1 MKLKIAGLSALAAL
15 VAVMTLAAGCSSS
28 SSSKSSD
35 TIRIGLEAPITGSLA
50 ELGQG
55 MLNGA
60 KQAATYVNANGGVG
74 GKKIEIVA
82 IDDKGDPDAGVA
94 AANSA
99 VKAGLDAVVGPYNSG
114 VGLKTLPIYM
124 DAGLVPLRLT
134 SSDQTAGMGFT
145 LQPMTSQIAPVATD
159 ALVKQLKASSVA
171 LIVDSTTDY
180 TKSAAQAMTASLGN
194 AGIRITTAESITPG
208 ATSYAD
214 TVTKVLATN
223 PSAVYVITYY
233 PEAGLIAQ
241 AMLATNTSVNCLADY
256 GAYDNGYITAAGIPA
271 AQKCPVV
278 GVPAPRDS
286 PVPFSVVDA
295 SDRYFSFQL
304 VDPYANYAKQFNSAP
319 GSWSP
324 YTYDSVLVLADAIGR
339 AGGTSAAALKSAL
352 AATSGWKGWT
362 GTVAFDA
369 TTGNR
374 IPAPVTVNTVTSDGV
389 FQVDPAWITATGFTY

>member
-1 MKLKIAGLSALAAL
+1 MKLKFAGLSALTAL

-35 TIRIGLEAPITGSLA
+35 TIRIGVEAPITGSLA
-50 ELGQG
+50 QLGQG

-124 DAGLVPLRLT
+124 EAGLVPLRLT

-159 ALVKQLKASSVA
+159 ALVKQLKATSVA

-180 TKSAAQAMTASLGN
+180 TKSAAQAMTASLGK
-194 AGIRITTAESITPG
+194 AGIKITATESITPG

-223 PSAVYVITYY
+223 PSAVYVITYF

-241 AMLATNTSVNCLADY
+241 AMLASNTATKCLADY
-256 GAYDNGYITAAGIPA
+256 GAYDNDYITAAGIPA

-278 GVPAPRDS
+278 GVPAPSDFPNS
-286 PVPFSVVDA
+286 A
-295 SDRYFSFQL
+295 SL
-304 VDPYANYAKQFNSAP
+304 VEAYTKQFNSGP
-319 GSWSP
+319 DSWSP

-339 AGGTSAAALKSAL
+339 AGGTSAAALKTAL

-374 IPAPVTVNTVTSDGV
+374 IPAPVTVTTVTSAGV
-389 FQVDPAWITATGFTY
+389 FQVDPAWITATGFTF

>member
-1 MKLKIAGLSALAAL
+1 MKPRIVVLSVLAAL
-15 VAVMTLAAGCSSS
+15 VAVVTIAAGCSSS
-28 SSSKSSD
+28 TSSKSSN
-35 TIRIGLEAPITGSLA
+35 TLRIGLEAPITGSLA

-94 AANSA
+94 AANAA
-99 VKAGLDAVVGPYNSG
+99 VKAGLDAIVGPYNSG
-114 VGLKTLPIYM
+114 VGLKTLPIYTA
-124 DAGLVPLRLT
+124 AGLVPLRLT
-134 SSDQTAGMGFT
+134 SSDETAGMGFT

-159 ALVKQLKASSVA
+159 ALVKEIKASSVA
-171 LIVDSTTDY
+171 LIVDTTTDY
-180 TKSAAQAMTASLGN
+180 TKAAAQAMTTSLGT
-194 AGIRITTAESITPG
+194 AGVKITTTESITPG
-208 ATSYAD
+208 AKSYTD

-241 AMLATNTSVNCLADY
+241 AMLASNTTVKCLADY
-256 GAYDNGYITAAGIPA
+256 GAYDNGYVTAAGIPA

-278 GVPAPRDS
+278 GVPAPSDFPNS
-286 PVPFSVVDA
+286 PT
-295 SDRYFSFQL
+295 L
-304 VDPYANYAKQFNSAP
+304 VAAYTKQFNSAP

-324 YTYDSVLVLADAIGR
+324 YTYDSVTLLADAIGR
-339 AGGTSAAALKSAL
+339 AGGTSATALKSAL

-362 GTVAFDA
+362 GTVAFQA

-374 IPAPVTVNTVTSDGV
+374 IPAPVTVNTVTSAGV

>member
-1 MKLKIAGLSALAAL
+1 MKSKFAVLSAL
-15 VAVMTLAAGCSSS
+15 VAVVAVVALAAGCSSS
-28 SSSKSSD
+28 SSSKTSD
-35 TIRIGLEAPITGSLA
+35 TIRIGLEAPITGSLS

-60 KQAATYVNANGGVG
+60 KQAATQLNANGGIG
-74 GKKIEIVA
+74 GKKVEIVA

-94 AANSA
+94 AANNA

-114 VGLKTLPIYM
+114 VGLKTLPIYTA
-124 DAGLVPLRLT
+124 AGLVPLRLT
-134 SSDQTAGMGFT
+134 SSDQTAGIGFT

-180 TKSAAQAMTASLGN
+180 TKSAAQAMTASLGK
-194 AGIRITTAESITPG
+194 AGVAITTTESIAPG
-208 ATSYAD
+208 AKSYTD

-223 PSAVYVITYY
+223 PSAVYVITYF

-241 AMLATNTSVNCLADY
+241 AMLAANTTVSCLADY

-278 GVPAPRDS
+278 GVPAPDDFPNS
-286 PVPFSVVDA
+286 A
-295 SDRYFSFQL
+295 TL
-304 VDPYANYAKQFNSAP
+304 VEAYTKQFNSAP

-324 YTYDSVLVLADAIGR
+324 YTYDSVMLLADAIGR
-339 AGGTSAAALKSAL
+339 AGGTSADALKSAL
-352 AATSGWKGWT
+352 AATKGWKGWT

-374 IPAPVTVNTVTSDGV
+374 IPAPVTVDIVDASGA
-389 FQVDPAWITATGFTY
+389 FHVDPTWIAATGFSY

>member
-1 MKLKIAGLSALAAL
+1 MKPKVAVFSVLAAL
-15 VAVMTLAAGCSSS
+15 VAAATIAVGCSSS
-28 SSSKSSD
+28 SSSKSSN
-35 TIRIGLEAPITGSLA
+35 TLRIGLEAPITGSLA

-94 AANSA
+94 AANAA
-99 VKAGLDAVVGPYNSG
+99 VKTGLNAIVGPYNSG
-114 VGLKTLPIYM
+114 VGLKTLPIYTA
-124 DAGLVPLRLT
+124 AGLVPLRLT

-159 ALVKQLKASSVA
+159 ALVKELKATSVA
-171 LIVDSTTDY
+171 LIVDTTTDY
-180 TKSAAQAMTASLGN
+180 TKAAGQAMTTSLGT
-194 AGIRITTAESITPG
+194 AGVKITTTESITPG
-208 ATSYAD
+208 AKSYTD

-241 AMLATNTSVNCLADY
+241 AMLASNTTAKCLADY

-278 GVPAPRDS
+278 GVPAP
-286 PVPFSVVDA
+286 
-295 SDRYFSFQL
+295 SDFPNSATL
-304 VDPYANYAKQFNSAP
+304 VAAYTKQFNSAP

-324 YTYDSVLVLADAIGR
+324 YTYDSVTLLADAIGR
-339 AGGTSAAALKSAL
+339 AGGTSATSLKSAL

-362 GTVAFDA
+362 GTVTFEA

-374 IPAPVTVNTVTSDGV
+374 IPAPVTVNTVTSAGV

>member
-1 MKLKIAGLSALAAL
+1 MKPRIVVLSVLAAL
-15 VAVMTLAAGCSSS
+15 VAVVTIAAGCSSS
-28 SSSKSSD
+28 TSSKSSN
-35 TIRIGLEAPITGSLA
+35 TLRIGLEATITGSLA

-94 AANSA
+94 AANAA
-99 VKAGLDAVVGPYNSG
+99 VKAGLDAIVGPYNSG
-114 VGLKTLPIYM
+114 VGLKTLPIYTA
-124 DAGLVPLRLT
+124 AGLVPLRLT
-134 SSDQTAGMGFT
+134 SSDETAGMGFT

-159 ALVKQLKASSVA
+159 ALVKEIKASSVA
-171 LIVDSTTDY
+171 LIVDTTTDY
-180 TKSAAQAMTASLGN
+180 TKAAAQAMTTSLGT
-194 AGIRITTAESITPG
+194 AGVKITTTESITPG
-208 ATSYAD
+208 AKSYTD

-241 AMLATNTSVNCLADY
+241 AMLASNTTVKCLADY

-278 GVPAPRDS
+278 GVPAP
-286 PVPFSVVDA
+286 
-295 SDRYFSFQL
+295 SDFPNSATL
-304 VDPYANYAKQFNSAP
+304 VAAYTKQFNSAP

-324 YTYDSVLVLADAIGR
+324 YTYDSVTLLADAIGR
-339 AGGTSAAALKSAL
+339 AGSTSATALKSAL

-362 GTVAFDA
+362 GTVAFEA

-374 IPAPVTVNTVTSDGV
+374 IPAPVTVNTVTSAGV

>member
-1 MKLKIAGLSALAAL
+1 MKSKFAVLSAL
-15 VAVMTLAAGCSSS
+15 VAVVAVVTLAAGCSSS
-28 SSSKSSD
+28 SSTKTSD
-35 TIRIGLEAPITGSLA
+35 TIRIGLEAPITGSLS

-60 KQAATYVNANGGVG
+60 KQAATQLNANGGIG
-74 GKKIEIVA
+74 GKKVEIVA

-94 AANSA
+94 AANNA

-114 VGLKTLPIYM
+114 VGLKTLPIYTA
-124 DAGLVPLRLT
+124 AGLVPLRLT
-134 SSDQTAGMGFT
+134 SSDQTAGIGFT

-180 TKSAAQAMTASLGN
+180 TKSAAQAMTASLGK
-194 AGIRITTAESITPG
+194 AGVAITTTESIAPG
-208 ATSYAD
+208 AKSYTD

-223 PSAVYVITYY
+223 PSAVYVITYF

-241 AMLATNTSVNCLADY
+241 AMLAANTTVSCLADY

-278 GVPAPRDS
+278 GVPAPDDFPNS
-286 PVPFSVVDA
+286 A
-295 SDRYFSFQL
+295 TL
-304 VDPYANYAKQFNSAP
+304 VEAYTKQFNSAP

-324 YTYDSVLVLADAIGR
+324 YTYDSVMLLADAIGR
-339 AGGTSAAALKSAL
+339 AGGTSADALKSAL
-352 AATSGWKGWT
+352 AATKGWKGWT

-374 IPAPVTVNTVTSDGV
+374 IPAPVTVDIVDASGA
-389 FQVDPAWITATGFTY
+389 FHVDPTWIAATGFTY

>member
-1 MKLKIAGLSALAAL
+1 
-15 VAVMTLAAGCSSS
+15 
-28 SSSKSSD
+28 
-35 TIRIGLEAPITGSLA
+35 
-50 ELGQG
+50 

-94 AANSA
+94 AANAA
-99 VKAGLDAVVGPYNSG
+99 VKAGLDAIVGPYNSG
-114 VGLKTLPIYM
+114 VGLKTLPIYTA
-124 DAGLVPLRLT
+124 AGLVPLRLT
-134 SSDQTAGMGFT
+134 SSDETAGMGFT

-159 ALVKQLKASSVA
+159 ALVKEIKASSVA
-171 LIVDSTTDY
+171 LIVDTTTDY
-180 TKSAAQAMTASLGN
+180 TKAAAQAMTTSLGT
-194 AGIRITTAESITPG
+194 AGVKITTTESITPG
-208 ATSYAD
+208 AKSYTD

-241 AMLATNTSVNCLADY
+241 AMVASNTAAKCLADY
-256 GAYDNGYITAAGIPA
+256 GAYDNGYVTAAGIPA

-278 GVPAPRDS
+278 GVPAP
-286 PVPFSVVDA
+286 
-295 SDRYFSFQL
+295 SDFPNSATL
-304 VDPYANYAKQFNSAP
+304 VAAYTKQFNSAP

-324 YTYDSVLVLADAIGR
+324 YTYDSVTLLADAIGR
-339 AGGTSAAALKSAL
+339 AGGTSASALKSAL

-362 GTVAFDA
+362 GTVAFEA

-374 IPAPVTVNTVTSDGV
+374 IPAPVTVNTVTSAGV

>member
-1 MKLKIAGLSALAAL
+1 MKLKISGLSALAAL
-15 VAVMTLAAGCSSS
+15 IAVMTLAVGCSSS

-50 ELGQG
+50 VLGQG

-60 KQAATYVNANGGVG
+60 KQAATYVNANGGVA

-94 AANSA
+94 AANNA
-99 VKAGLDAVVGPYNSG
+99 LKAGLDAVVGPYNSG
-114 VGLKTLPIYM
+114 VGLKTLPIYTA
-124 DAGLVPLRLT
+124 AGLVPFRLT
-134 SSDQTAGMGFT
+134 SSDQTAGLGFT

-159 ALVKQLKASSVA
+159 ALVKQLNATSVA
-171 LIVDSTTDY
+171 LIVDTTTDY
-180 TKSAAQAMTASLGN
+180 TKSAGQAMTESLGK
-194 AGIRITTAESITPG
+194 AGVTITATESITPG
-208 ATSYAD
+208 AKSYTD
-214 TVTKVLATN
+214 TVTNVLATN
-223 PSAVYVITYY
+223 PSAVYVITYF

-241 AMLATNTSVNCLADY
+241 AMLAANTSVDCLADY
-256 GAYDNGYITAAGIPA
+256 GAYDNDYITAAGIPA

-278 GVPAPRDS
+278 GVPAPDDFPNS
-286 PVPFSVVDA
+286 AP
-295 SDRYFSFQL
+295 L
-304 VDPYANYAKQFNSAP
+304 VEAYTKQFNSAP
-319 GSWSP
+319 DSWSP

-362 GTVAFDA
+362 GTVSFEA

-374 IPAPVTVNTVTSDGV
+374 IPAPVTVNTVTSAGA

>member
-1 MKLKIAGLSALAAL
+1 MKTRASLFAVVALL
-15 VAVMTLAAGCSSS
+15 TVATVFAGCSSS
-28 SSSKSSD
+28 SSNSST
-35 TIRIGLEAPITGSLA
+35 TIRIGLEAPITGSLS

-60 KQAATYVNANGGVG
+60 KQAAAQVNASGGVG

-94 AANSA
+94 AANNA
-99 VKAGLDAVVGPYNSG
+99 VKAGLDAIVGPYNSG

-124 DAGLVPLRLT
+124 AAGLVPLRLT
-134 SSDQTAGMGFT
+134 SSDETEGMGFT

-159 ALVKQLKASSVA
+159 ALVKELKATSVA
-171 LIVDSTTDY
+171 LIVDTTTDY
-180 TKSAAQAMTASLGN
+180 TKAAGQAMTASLTK
-194 AGIRITTAESITPG
+194 AGIAITATESITPG
-208 ATSYAD
+208 AKTYTD
-214 TVTKVLATN
+214 TVTKALSTN

-241 AMLATNTSVNCLADY
+241 AMLAANSKANCLADY

-278 GVPAPRDS
+278 GVPAPDDFPNS
-286 PVPFSVVDA
+286 A
-295 SDRYFSFQL
+295 AL
-304 VDPYANYAKQFNSAP
+304 VAAYAKQFNSAP

-324 YTYDSVLVLADAIGR
+324 YTYDSVMLLADAIGR
-339 AGGTSAAALKSAL
+339 AGSTSATELKAALV
-352 AATSGWKGWT
+352 ATKGWKGWT

-369 TTGNR
+369 KTGNR
-374 IPAPVTVNTVTSDGV
+374 IPAPVTVDSVTAAGA
-389 FQVDPAWITATGFTY
+389 FQVDPEWIAATGFSY

>member
-1 MKLKIAGLSALAAL
+1 MKPRIAVLSVFTAL
-15 VAVMTLAAGCSSS
+15 VAVATIAAGCSSS
-28 SSSKSSD
+28 SSSKSSN
-35 TIRIGLEAPITGSLA
+35 TLRIGLEAPITGSLA

-94 AANSA
+94 AANAA
-99 VKAGLDAVVGPYNSG
+99 VKAGLDAIVGPYNSG
-114 VGLKTLPIYM
+114 VGLKTLPIYTA
-124 DAGLVPLRLT
+124 AGLVPLRLT
-134 SSDQTAGMGFT
+134 SSDETEGMGFT

-159 ALVKQLKASSVA
+159 ALVKEIKASSVA
-171 LIVDSTTDY
+171 LIVDTTTDY
-180 TKSAAQAMTASLGN
+180 TKAAAQAMTTSLGT
-194 AGIRITTAESITPG
+194 AGVKITTTESITPG
-208 ATSYAD
+208 AKSYTD

-223 PSAVYVITYY
+223 PSAVYVITYF

-241 AMLATNTSVNCLADY
+241 AMLASNTSVKCLADY

-278 GVPAPRDS
+278 GVPAP
-286 PVPFSVVDA
+286 
-295 SDRYFSFQL
+295 SDFPNSATL
-304 VDPYANYAKQFNSAP
+304 VAEYTKQFNSAP

-324 YTYDSVLVLADAIGR
+324 YTYDSVTLLADAIGR
-339 AGGTSAAALKSAL
+339 AGGTSASALKSAL
-352 AATSGWKGWT
+352 AATIGWKGWT
-362 GTVAFDA
+362 GTVAFEA

-374 IPAPVTVNTVTSDGV
+374 IPAPVTVNTVTSAGA

>member
-1 MKLKIAGLSALAAL
+1 MLAVVALLL
-15 VAVMTLAAGCSSS
+15 VGAVGCSSS
-28 SSSKSSD
+28 KDSS
-35 TIRIGLEAPITGSLA
+35 TIRIGLEAPITGSLS

-55 MLNGA
+55 MVNGA
-60 KQAATYVNANGGVG
+60 KQAATQINDNGGIN
-74 GKKIEIVA
+74 GKKVEIIA

-99 VKAGLDAVVGPYNSG
+99 VKSGLDAVVGPYNSG

-124 DAGLVPLRLT
+124 NAGLVPLRLT

-171 LIVDSTTDY
+171 LIIDSTTDY
-180 TKSAAQAMTASLGN
+180 TKAAGQAMTSSLTSAGVKITAS
-194 AGIRITTAESITPG
+194 ESIAPG
-208 ATSYAD
+208 AKSYSE

-223 PSAVYVITYY
+223 PTAVYVVTYY

-241 AMLATNTSVNCLADY
+241 AMLAANTSVKCLADY
-256 GAYDNGYITAAGIPA
+256 GAYDNGYITAAGVAA

-278 GVPAPRDS
+278 GVPAPSDFPGS
-286 PVPFSVVDA
+286 SSLVVA
-295 SDRYFSFQL
+295 YT
-304 VDPYANYAKQFNSAP
+304 KQFNAAP

-324 YTYDSVLVLADAIGR
+324 YTYDSVMLLADAITR
-339 AGGTSAAALKSAL
+339 AGGTSSTQLKAAL
-352 AATSGWKGWT
+352 AATKGWKGWT

-374 IPAPVTVNTVTSDGV
+374 IPAPVTVDIVDASGS
-389 FQVDPAWITATGFTY
+389 FHVDPAWVTATGFTY

>member
-1 MKLKIAGLSALAAL
+1 MKSRVAVLSAITAL
-15 VAVMTLAAGCSSS
+15 VVVATIAVGCSSS
-28 SSSKSSD
+28 SSSKSSN
-35 TIRIGLEAPITGSLA
+35 TLRIGLEAPITGSLA

-74 GKKIEIVA
+74 GKTIEIVA

-94 AANSA
+94 AANAA
-99 VKAGLDAVVGPYNSG
+99 VKAGLDAIVGPYNSG
-114 VGLKTLPIYM
+114 VGLKTLPIYTA
-124 DAGLVPLRLT
+124 AGLVPLRLT
-134 SSDQTAGMGFT
+134 SSDETAGMGFT

-159 ALVKQLKASSVA
+159 ALVKEIKASSVA
-171 LIVDSTTDY
+171 LIVDTTTDY
-180 TKSAAQAMTASLGN
+180 TKAAAQAMTTSLGT
-194 AGIRITTAESITPG
+194 AGVKITTTESITPG
-208 ATSYAD
+208 AKSYTD

-241 AMLATNTSVNCLADY
+241 AMFASNTTVKCLADY

-278 GVPAPRDS
+278 GVPAP
-286 PVPFSVVDA
+286 
-295 SDRYFSFQL
+295 SDFPNSATL
-304 VDPYANYAKQFNSAP
+304 VAAYTKQFNSAP

-324 YTYDSVLVLADAIGR
+324 YTYDSVTLLADAIGR
-339 AGGTSAAALKSAL
+339 AGSTSATALKSAL

-362 GTVAFDA
+362 GTVAFEA

-374 IPAPVTVNTVTSDGV
+374 IPAPVTVNTVTSAGV

>member
-1 MKLKIAGLSALAAL
+1 MKSKFTVVTVLASL
-15 VAVMTLAAGCSSS
+15 VAVVALAVGCSSS

-35 TIRIGLEAPITGSLA
+35 TIRIGLEAPISGSLS

-60 KQAATYVNANGGVG
+60 KQAAAQLNSNGGIG
-74 GKKIEIVA
+74 GKRVEIVA

-94 AANSA
+94 AANNA

-114 VGLKTLPIYM
+114 VGLKTLPIYSA
-124 DAGLVPLRLT
+124 AGLVPLRLT
-134 SSDQTAGMGFT
+134 SSDETAGMGFT

-159 ALVKQLKASSVA
+159 ALVKQLKATSVA

-180 TKSAAQAMTASLGN
+180 TKAAGQAMTASLGK
-194 AGIRITTAESITPG
+194 AGVTITTTESITPG
-208 ATSYAD
+208 AKSYTD

-241 AMLATNTSVNCLADY
+241 AMLASNTKANCLADY
-256 GAYDNGYITAAGIPA
+256 GAYDNGYISAAGIPA

-278 GVPAPRDS
+278 GVPAP
-286 PVPFSVVDA
+286 
-295 SDRYFSFQL
+295 SDFPNSAAL
-304 VDPYANYAKQFNSAP
+304 VEAYTKQFNSAP

-324 YTYDSVLVLADAIGR
+324 YTYDSVMVLADAIGR
-339 AGGTSAAALKSAL
+339 AGGTSATELKSAL
-352 AATSGWKGWT
+352 AATKGWKGWT

-374 IPAPVTVNTVTSDGV
+374 IPAPVTVDTVDSSGA
-389 FQVDPAWITATGFTY
+389 FHVDSAWMAATGFSY